1 MYWAGEFL
9 GYLTEDRKL
18 HKAAIPEEDIENP
31 EEYQKITQR
40 LEQLSDFGPSWKASP
55 DFDLFEFYNRT
66 GIQIEELLKEC
77 FYRGEKCNKEDF
89 KTVFTRYGKNKAN

>member
-1 MYWAGEFL
+1 MDKYFQFYFRFYRYWAGEFL

-40 LEQLSDFGPSWKASP
+40 LGN
-55 DFDLFEFYNRT
+55 Y
-66 GIQIEELLKEC
+66 
-77 FYRGEKCNKEDF
+77 
-89 KTVFTRYGKNKAN
+89 